1 MTWKEGQRVKLAAEL
16 GLSGSVGLAG
26 DSAAE
31 AAVVG
36 SLSLAAG
43 CEGTVE
49 RRYERQDRH
58 QSQEVREYVR
68 LKSLL
73 DDFGHQMPSAS
84 RQQIAEQVSSLEAE
98 WVAHQE
104 RTRHVRVRVR
114 LDNGLVLDDAREDL
128 FTSA

>member
-1 MTWKEGQRVKLAAEL
+1 MKLAAEL

-31 AAVVG
+31 AGAVVG

-73 DDFGHQMPSAS
+73 DDFGHQMPPAS
-84 RQQIAEQVSSLEAE
+84 RKQLAEQVGSLEAE

-114 LDNGLVLDDAREDL
+114 LDNGFVLDDAREDL